1 MCHTAL
7 WIIYSGCTAFTGMQL
22 KWGDFQTVEMEF
34 ETKEKNKNNKFTF
47 QN

>member
-1 MCHTAL
+1 
-7 WIIYSGCTAFTGMQL
+7 MQL